1 MYFMNRNGFT
11 LIENKTLADLNS
23 KYFAPVGRMIPEDHI
38 FKLEHFVI
46 ADSKDF
52 S

>member
-1 MYFMNRNGFT
+1 
-11 LIENKTLADLNS
+11 
-23 KYFAPVGRMIPEDHI
+23 MIPEEHI

-52 S
+52 SWTYLLILSG